1 MSRKRVLLGLA
12 WMTAVMVVLAACSGA
27 GASSTKNEPT
37 ITVTTNPNPAIMGDV
52 ELIMQ
57 VKDAAGKPLDG
68 AKVSVVA
75 SMSGMP
81 MGDPLRGQA
90 TGQGNG
96 RYSIKAPMSMS
107 GAWDVT
113 VRVDNPGMES
123 FSKDL
128 KINVK

>member
-1 MSRKRVLLGLA
+1 MRRKRVLLGLA
-12 WMTAVMVVLAACSGA
+12 LMMAAMVVLAACSGT
-27 GASSTKNEPT
+27 GTSSAKNEPT

-52 ELIMQ
+52 ELIME
-57 VKDAAGKPLDG
+57 VRDAAGKSLDG

-90 TGQGNG
+90 TDQGDG

-113 VRVDNPGMES
+113 VRVDKPGMES

>member
-1 MSRKRVLLGLA
+1 
-12 WMTAVMVVLAACSGA
+12 
-27 GASSTKNEPT
+27 
-37 ITVTTNPNPAIMGDV
+37 MGDI

-57 VKDAAGKPLDG
+57 VKDAAGKLLDE

-75 SMSGMP
+75 SMSGHP

-90 TGQGNG
+90 TDQGNG

-107 GAWDVT
+107 GTWDVT
-113 VRVDNPGMES
+113 VRVDKQGMES

>member
-1 MSRKRVLLGLA
+1 M
-12 WMTAVMVVLAACSGA
+12 
-27 GASSTKNEPT
+27 E
-37 ITVTTNPNPAIMGDV
+37 
-52 ELIMQ
+52 
-57 VKDAAGKPLDG
+57 VKDATGKPLAG

-90 TGQGNG
+90 TDQGDG

-107 GAWDVT
+107 GVWDVT
-113 VRVDNPGMES
+113 VRVDKQGLEP